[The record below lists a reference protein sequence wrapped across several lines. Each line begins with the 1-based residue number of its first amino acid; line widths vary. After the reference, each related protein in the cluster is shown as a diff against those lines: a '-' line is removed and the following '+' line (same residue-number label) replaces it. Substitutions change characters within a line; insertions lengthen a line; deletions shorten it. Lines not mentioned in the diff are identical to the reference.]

1 MHVLVAGAGWLGSS
15 VARALAGNGHR
26 VTAVRRD
33 PGRAAALL
41 SPGINPLALDLSGPG
56 AGERL
61 PRDLDAVVAC
71 QSAGADGPEAYRRAY
86 VACTRTLLDA
96 LRSSGRPAVLLYT
109 GSTGVFGQR
118 DGGDV
123 DEETPP
129 APASPAAAVLVEAEE
144 LVLGAARD
152 GIRSMVLRLS
162 GLYGPGRSWPIERVR
177 AGQIALGPGDGAWLN
192 LCHLEDAVA
201 AVLAGLAR
209 GEAGSVYHAS
219 DAEPVRR
226 RDLVQWVSSRLGI
239 SPPHLPA
246 DARPSSLPDRRIRA
260 ERTRAALGLDL
271 RYPTYR
277 EGLAS

>member
-15 VARALAGNGHR
+15 VARALAGGGHR

-41 SPGINPLALDLSGPG
+41 SPGVDPLALDLSGPG
-56 AGERL
+56 AWERL

-71 QSAGADGPEAYRRAY
+71 QSAGADGPDAYRRAY
-86 VACTRTLLDA
+86 VTCTRTLLDA
-96 LRSSGRPAVLLYT
+96 LRASGRPAVLLYT
-109 GSTGVFGQR
+109 GSTGVFGHR
-118 DGGDV
+118 DGRDV

-129 APASPAAAVLVEAEE
+129 APASPAAEVLVLAEE

-162 GLYGPGRSWPIERVR
+162 GLYGPGRTWPIDRVR

-192 LCHLEDAVA
+192 LCHLDDAVS
-201 AVLAGLAR
+201 AVLAGLSR
-209 GEAGSVYHAS
+209 GGAGSVYHAS

-226 RDLVQWVSSRLGI
+226 RDLVTWVSSRLGI
-239 SPPHLPA
+239 APPHLPPEA
-246 DARPSSLPDRRIRA
+246 GPSALPDRRIRA
-260 ERTRAALGLDL
+260 ERTRAALGLEL

-277 EGLAS
+277 EGLAL

>member
-15 VARALAGNGHR
+15 VARALAGSGHR

-41 SPGINPLALDLSGPG
+41 SPGVDPLALDLSGPE
-56 AGERL
+56 ALERL

-71 QSAGADGPEAYRRAY
+71 QSASADGPEAYRRAY
-86 VACTRTLLDA
+86 VECNRTLLGA
-96 LRSSGRPAVLLYT
+96 LRAAGRPAVLLYT

-118 DGGDV
+118 DGSEV

-129 APASPAAAVLVEAEE
+129 QPASATAEVLVEAEE

-152 GIRSMVLRLS
+152 GVRGMVLRLS
-162 GLYGPGRSWPIERVR
+162 GLYGPGRNWPLERVR

-192 LCHLEDAVA
+192 LCHLDDAVS
-201 AVLAGLAR
+201 AVLAAIAKGR
-209 GEAGSVYHAS
+209 AGAVYHAS

-226 RDLVQWVSSRLGI
+226 RDLVTWVSGRLGI
-239 SPPHLPA
+239 APPHLPPE
-246 DARPSSLPDRRIRA
+246 ARAPSLPDRRIRA
-260 ERTRAALGLDL
+260 ERTRAALGIEL

-277 EGLAS
+277 EGLAL